1 MWKAAQALYYKVWL
15 NGWSNPE
22 QLVNDLKQVNVSNER
37 RIKFSWW
44 VKVPTNIDRPFSSIT
59 DVMATKYTTAGGD

>member
-1 MWKAAQALYYKVWL
+1 M
-15 NGWSNPE
+15 
-22 QLVNDLKQVNVSNER
+22 SNER

-44 VKVPTNIDRPFSSIT
+44 VKVPTNIDGPFSSIT